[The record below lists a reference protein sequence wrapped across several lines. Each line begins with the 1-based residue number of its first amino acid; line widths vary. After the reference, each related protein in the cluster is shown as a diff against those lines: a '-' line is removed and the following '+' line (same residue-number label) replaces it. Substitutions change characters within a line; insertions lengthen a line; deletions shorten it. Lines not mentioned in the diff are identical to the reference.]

1 MKISTKGRY
10 GLRALVDLAVYSE
23 NGHQALG
30 QIAHRQNISEI
41 YLEQVFSTLRK
52 NNIVQSVKGAQGGYL
67 LAADPNNLT
76 VGQILRVL
84 EGELSIVD
92 YGPEGDG
99 SHENKVK
106 ECIDQ
111 MVWRKIDTNILRM
124 VDGMTLGDLVEDY
137 KKKLGIAVPMY
148 FI

>member
-137 KKKLGIAVPMY
+137 KNKLGIAVPMY